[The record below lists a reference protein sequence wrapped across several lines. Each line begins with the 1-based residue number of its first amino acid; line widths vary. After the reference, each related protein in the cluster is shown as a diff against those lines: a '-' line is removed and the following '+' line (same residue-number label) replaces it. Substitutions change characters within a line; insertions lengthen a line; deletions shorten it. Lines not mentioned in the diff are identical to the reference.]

1 MGYFGI
7 ICFVVLGCS
16 VVERFSGNDQANHK
30 HNNKVSHLL
39 LRVSRWRCVRPV
51 MPVSTRF
58 INSSILLWKSTC
70 GSLFVLMFLSGLE
83 VTAVHLLLVGLLLL
97 VTRVFKVFVK
107 LFNCV
112 ATVSLELLIA
122 VLTADARWAISTASR
137 KVFRCFSKIVSLK
150 STLSPWTKQRIL
162 SASKMLI
169 RRNFLLKS
177 FK

>member
-1 MGYFGI
+1 
-7 ICFVVLGCS
+7 
-16 VVERFSGNDQANHK
+16 
-30 HNNKVSHLL
+30 
-39 LRVSRWRCVRPV
+39 

-83 VTAVHLLLVGLLLL
+83 VTVVHLLLVGLLLL

-122 VLTADARWAISTASR
+122 VLTADARWAISTTSR

-150 STLSPWTKQRIL
+150 STLSP
-162 SASKMLI
+162 
-169 RRNFLLKS
+169 
-177 FK
+177 